1 MSHIINWKR
10 GLVILLLAETFFVTI
25 TVGIH
30 EGIHA
35 LEFYFLSGRV
45 GEIHLYDSV
54 AYSYH
59 QIAVTIPPQGLVIQD
74 TTLLELIAYIPSFF
88 ISFCVVFI
96 LFKLFYSDSNIKKSE
111 MPLEY
116 YTVFLIGFFPV
127 RSHLLFRKMIQ
138 YQHKIKIQS

>member
-1 MSHIINWKR
+1 MNQKINWKR
-10 GLVILLLAETFFVTI
+10 VLLILLSVEMFFFTI
-25 TVGIH
+25 GIGLH

-35 LEFYFLSGRV
+35 LEFYFLSGET

-74 TTLLELIAYIPSFF
+74 TTFLELIAYIPSFF

-96 LFKLFYSDSNIKKSE
+96 LFKLFYSDSNVKKSE
-111 MPLEY
+111 MPFKY
-116 YTVFLIGFFPV
+116 
-127 RSHLLFRKMIQ
+127 
-138 YQHKIKIQS
+138 